1 MTRLRRWS
9 NTLSR
14 SPVRAIALFLAC
26 LLAICSDSNAQP
38 GPATNAPEQDTMGKN
53 AGLQGESSAS
63 RDGSFEQATRLIKR
77 GNNDEPMG
85 LLESIAAPEPA
96 RIRPTAKGC
105 SCRDCLITWRVAGGS
120 D

>member
-26 LLAICSDSNAQP
+26 LLAICSDSNAQAE
-38 GPATNAPEQDTMGKN
+38 PAKNASEQDAMGRE

-63 RDGSFEQATRLIKR
+63 RDGSFEQATRLIQQGK
-77 GNNDEPMG
+77 NDEALA
-85 LLESIAAPEPA
+85 LLESIAATEPA
-96 RIRPTAKGC
+96 TIRPTAKGC
-105 SCRDCLITWRVAGGS
+105 S
-120 D
+120 